1 MVIYNCEIK
10 ESSLF
15 FRYRPLT
22 EYSFPN
28 HSQNEVSG
36 LRGHSMPNP
45 DKLSTS
51 TGQLGPKCAKT
62 GKPLKFSEAIV
73 HDGEYLSYEAYL
85 ELTGAEP
92 STEPKTVPGL
102 RME

>member
-1 MVIYNCEIK
+1 MSKLYK
-10 ESSLF
+10 LPWQAPWH
-15 FRYRPLT
+15 R
-22 EYSFPN
+22 
-28 HSQNEVSG
+28 HDEVSVLTG
-36 LRGHSMPNP
+36 QNMPDP
-45 DKLSTS
+45 ERLSTA

-85 ELTGAEP
+85 EVTGAES

>member
-1 MVIYNCEIK
+1 MDHA
-10 ESSLF
+10 
-15 FRYRPLT
+15 RPRLYKLPWQT
-22 EYSFPN
+22 PDN
-28 HSQNEVSG
+28 RHHEVSG
-36 LRGHSMPNP
+36 PSGSFMPDP
-45 DKLSTS
+45 DRLSTA

-85 ELTGAEP
+85 ELTGAES

>member
-1 MVIYNCEIK
+1 MVFQSNGIGIHH
-10 ESSLF
+10 
-15 FRYRPLT
+15 R
-22 EYSFPN
+22 
-28 HSQNEVSG
+28 HHEVSALFG
-36 LRGHSMPNP
+36 RYMP
-45 DKLSTS
+45 DAEKLSTA

-92 STEPKTVPGL
+92 SSEPKTVPGL